1 MAIFTRSPPS
11 IRGKIEGFFM
21 KKNLKKKDA
30 YVWNGID
37 RIIFESKVVNMKK
50 LSKNHINLLLNEIK
64 FIKYI

>member
-1 MAIFTRSPPS
+1 
-11 IRGKIEGFFM
+11 M